1 MKQGPSCLFLQAAE
15 VPRGLDWLGPAE
27 RQHLA
32 TLRWAKRRSDW
43 LLGRWTAKQTV
54 VRAPE
59 LRLDIQDLAELEVLP
74 TPGGAPQTLLAGEPL
89 PVAISLSHRAGA
101 ALCVVAKTG
110 SLGCDLEW
118 LEDRSEA
125 FVEDYFTP
133 SERTLIEEGGAEMQ
147 GLMANG
153 LWSAKES
160 VLKLLGLG
168 LNVDTRSLTVRSF
181 PLVSRG
187 GWQPFLVHHHPDD
200 REFTV
205 WWRREHDWLLT
216 VTSDPERHCPVDR

>member
-74 TPGGAPQTLLAGEPL
+74 TPAGAPQTLLAGEPL

-147 GLMANG
+147 GSDGQWIVECQGERPQAAG
-153 LWSAKES
+153 PRVERRYP
-160 VLKLLGLG
+160 V
-168 LNVDTRSLTVRSF
+168 VDGA
-181 PLVSRG
+181 LVSPGESRG
-187 GWQPFLVHHHPDD
+187 MAALSRPPSPG
-200 REFTV
+200 
-205 WWRREHDWLLT
+205 
-216 VTSDPERHCPVDR
+216 